1 MIPRNYVY
9 ICYSESY
16 RKCRHIF
23 WLSLYLYRSK
33 NSVNMWGDQRKE
45 TGIVLKIRTRKQG
58 IVLCHSFYLFSVM
71 NYLKI
76 QNLKFFFYGQK
87 TFSIFSNICTNALIT
102 LHIIHNLKQIYQKS
116 IIVKQIFIGQRVSIQ
131 QINPTRLGSWK
142 FKWGGWI

>member
-1 MIPRNYVY
+1 
-9 ICYSESY
+9 
-16 RKCRHIF
+16 
-23 WLSLYLYRSK
+23 
-33 NSVNMWGDQRKE
+33 
-45 TGIVLKIRTRKQG
+45 
-58 IVLCHSFYLFSVM
+58 M

-87 TFSIFSNICTNALIT
+87 KFSIFSNICTNALIT

-142 FKWGGWI
+142 FKWGGVNLTLNLILKIYLRFIRRSYNYYSINTFSTYVSLCQFIRFRKKYNNLKITTLEPVKCQWCATPGQ